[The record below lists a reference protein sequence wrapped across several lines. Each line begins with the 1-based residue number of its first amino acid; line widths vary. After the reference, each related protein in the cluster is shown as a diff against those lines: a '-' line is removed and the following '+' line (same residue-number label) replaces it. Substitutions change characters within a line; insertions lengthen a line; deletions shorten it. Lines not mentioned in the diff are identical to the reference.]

1 MYRFPYFSIRLVC
14 IAFIVYGP
22 TAADSFTLW
31 HHRYTLADGRCISSS
46 SSCTRKGEILYLSST
61 TSDASSTA
69 AATTTVASPRVRPSE
84 GMSPIHE
91 EPPDAI
97 IHLAPKA
104 MLRLI
109 ELREKQWNQNQ
120 PSSLSLP
127 SQEEQPYLIL
137 RMGVRNGGC
146 SGMSYVMD
154 FATED
159 SIRVDDDQVDVY
171 EKEKIKCVVDSRS
184 MLYLYDMELD
194 YSDALIGGG
203 FKFYNPNS
211 QETCGCGSSFSI

>member
-1 MYRFPYFSIRLVC
+1 
-14 IAFIVYGP
+14 
-22 TAADSFTLW
+22 
-31 HHRYTLADGRCISSS
+31 
-46 SSCTRKGEILYLSST
+46 
-61 TSDASSTA
+61 
-69 AATTTVASPRVRPSE
+69 
-84 GMSPIHE
+84 MSPIHQ
-91 EPPDAI
+91 EPVDAI

-104 MLRLI
+104 MMRLI
-109 ELREKQWNQNQ
+109 ELRDKQF
-120 PSSLSLP
+120 SSNDSNKP
-127 SQEEQPYLIL
+127 FLIL

-154 FATED
+154 FATEE
-159 SIRVDDDQVDVY
+159 SVQEDDQVDVY
-171 EKEKIKCVVDSRS
+171 EKEGIKCVVDSKS

>member
-1 MYRFPYFSIRLVC
+1 
-14 IAFIVYGP
+14 
-22 TAADSFTLW
+22 
-31 HHRYTLADGRCISSS
+31 
-46 SSCTRKGEILYLSST
+46 
-61 TSDASSTA
+61 
-69 AATTTVASPRVRPSE
+69 
-84 GMSPIHE
+84 MSPIHQ
-91 EPPDAI
+91 EPTDAI

-104 MLRLI
+104 MIRLL
-109 ELREKQWNQNQ
+109 ELREKQCI
-120 PSSLSLP
+120 SSPDPHSTDK
-127 SQEEQPYLIL
+127 PYLIL

-159 SIRVDDDQVDVY
+159 SITDEDQVDLY
-171 EKEKIKCVVDSRS
+171 EKEGIKCVVDSKS
-184 MLYLYDMELD
+184 MLYLYDMQLD